1 MKNNERYLT
10 KSRFSLAVTCPTKL
24 FYTNKKQFT
33 NNRNDDEFLLALAEG
48 GFQVG
53 ELAKYYHPGGHNIDT
68 LDSDE
73 AIKQTNE
80 LLLNDKVI
88 IYEAAFKFSH
98 YFIRVDVLVK
108 DGSKIELIEVKAKS
122 FKTENKFYNA
132 SGFISTNWLP
142 YFYDVAFQLW
152 VMQNARPDFIITPYL
167 MLADKNKKTSID
179 GLNQFFKIKKENN
192 RKKIIVEQ
200 NLDLNKLGDRIL
212 KKIDVGDFVEMIYDS
227 RHKKK
232 IESQS
237 FIDKIKEYGQYYNE
251 DKIYPVTLGLQC
263 KKCEFK
269 DDLDLEKNGYFQCW
283 NSVFPN
289 FDISDAHVFDIWNYR
304 QSHKVIDSNVY
315 KMKDVYSSEFVET
328 LNDRQYLQ
336 VDKTV
341 NGSIE
346 EHIKPELFNEMQ
358 KWEFPLHFIDFE
370 TCMIA
375 VPFHKNRTPYE
386 QIAFQFSCHTLYE
399 NGKIEH
405 YEWIESDANNF
416 PNYEFVRQLKK
427 ILDNDN
433 GSIFRYSA
441 HENTVLLQIKSQ
453 MLEEDE
459 GKYKDLIDW
468 IDTITYR
475 KDNDN
480 PKHKIV
486 GDRNMIDLL
495 EYVKKYYYHPM
506 MKGSNSLKYVL
517 PAIFSTSSFIKD
529 KYSKPL
535 NFGTHL
541 KDSVLW
547 KIDESSNRAYN
558 PYRLLE
564 NKYQTTSLD
573 KEKLYFLDEKIEDG
587 AAAMLAYSK
596 LQFADML
603 DEERKLLTLSLL
615 QYCELDTIAMVIIYE
630 HWNSLK

>member
-33 NNRNDDEFLLALAEG
+33 NNQTDDEFLLALAEG
-48 GFQVG
+48 GGQVG

-237 FIDKIKEYGQYYNE
+237 FID
-251 DKIYPVTLGLQC
+251 
-263 KKCEFK
+263 
-269 DDLDLEKNGYFQCW
+269 
-283 NSVFPN
+283 
-289 FDISDAHVFDIWNYR
+289 
-304 QSHKVIDSNVY
+304 
-315 KMKDVYSSEFVET
+315 
-328 LNDRQYLQ
+328 
-336 VDKTV
+336 
-341 NGSIE
+341 
-346 EHIKPELFNEMQ
+346 
-358 KWEFPLHFIDFE
+358 
-370 TCMIA
+370 
-375 VPFHKNRTPYE
+375 
-386 QIAFQFSCHTLYE
+386 
-399 NGKIEH
+399 
-405 YEWIESDANNF
+405 
-416 PNYEFVRQLKK
+416 
-427 ILDNDN
+427 
-433 GSIFRYSA
+433 
-441 HENTVLLQIKSQ
+441 
-453 MLEEDE
+453 
-459 GKYKDLIDW
+459 
-468 IDTITYR
+468 
-475 KDNDN
+475 
-480 PKHKIV
+480 
-486 GDRNMIDLL
+486 
-495 EYVKKYYYHPM
+495 
-506 MKGSNSLKYVL
+506 
-517 PAIFSTSSFIKD
+517 
-529 KYSKPL
+529 
-535 NFGTHL
+535 
-541 KDSVLW
+541 
-547 KIDESSNRAYN
+547 
-558 PYRLLE
+558 
-564 NKYQTTSLD
+564 
-573 KEKLYFLDEKIEDG
+573 
-587 AAAMLAYSK
+587 
-596 LQFADML
+596 
-603 DEERKLLTLSLL
+603 
-615 QYCELDTIAMVIIYE
+615 
-630 HWNSLK
+630 